1 MINTR
6 IMALVAILALT
17 GGALPVVSS
26 EVFAQE
32 NMTGNMTEG
41 TTGNMTEGGNMTA
54 DSGNI
59 SGISLGP
66 A

>member
-1 MINTR
+1 MMNIR
-6 IMALVAILALT
+6 IMAVFAFLALI
-17 GGALPVVSS
+17 GGALSVVSS

-41 TTGNMTEGGNMTA
+41 TMGNMTEGGNMTA
-54 DSGNI
+54 ESGNI
-59 SGISLGP
+59 SGITLGP